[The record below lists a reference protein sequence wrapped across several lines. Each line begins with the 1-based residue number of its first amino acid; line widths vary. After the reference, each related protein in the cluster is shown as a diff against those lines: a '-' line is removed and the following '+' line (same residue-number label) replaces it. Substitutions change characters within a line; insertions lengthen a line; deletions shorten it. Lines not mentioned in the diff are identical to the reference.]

1 MRGPSKACAP
11 FPLLQ
16 RGSKTL
22 PERILVMGGGLAG
35 TAAAIAARREGAA
48 VTIVEKSRLP
58 RHKVC
63 GEFLSPPVLEI
74 LESLGI
80 ASEFQSRSPALM
92 RRVVLNFAGRE
103 KRFSLPS
110 PAYGLSRYELD
121 HFLLSTARNL
131 GATVVSERPPES
143 FERTILATGRTQS
156 APKGN
161 RLFGFKAHFSGPA
174 NDAVEL
180 YFFGEGY
187 VGVNPVEGGVT
198 NVCGL
203 APESTMRE
211 HGFDTDSL
219 VDSVPALR
227 ERLGPLRRQMDWLR
241 VGPVIFSNRFSETP
255 APGEYRAGD
264 ALSFV
269 DPFTGSGMLGALLS
283 GRAAGLAASPG
294 QDPTRY
300 QAEMRQAL
308 GKSFGISSMIR
319 WGLRK
324 PWAPWAAQALS
335 GRLLFA
341 ATRP

>member
-1 MRGPSKACAP
+1 MA
-11 FPLLQ
+11 
-16 RGSKTL
+16 
-22 PERILVMGGGLAG
+22 ERILVMGGGLAG
-35 TAAAIAARREGAA
+35 AAAAIAARRQGAA
-48 VTIVEKSRLP
+48 VTIVEKSRFP

-63 GEFLSPPVLEI
+63 GEFLSPRVLEI
-74 LESLGI
+74 FESLGI
-80 ASEFQSRSPALM
+80 ASEFHAKSPAIM
-92 RRVVLNFAGRE
+92 RRVAFNFGGME
-103 KRFSLPS
+103 KRFALPC
-110 PAYGLSRYELD
+110 PAYGLSRYQLD
-121 HFLLSTARNL
+121 DFLLSTARGL
-131 GATVVSERPPES
+131 GASVVNERPPES
-143 FERTILATGRTQS
+143 FDRTVLATGRTQS
-156 APKGN
+156 APKGK

-187 VGVNPVEGGVT
+187 VGVNAVEGGLT

-203 APESTMRE
+203 APESSMRE

-241 VGPVIFSNRFSETP
+241 VGPLVFANRFSEPP

-283 GRAAGLAASPG
+283 GRAAGLAASAG
-294 QDPTRY
+294 RNSSLY
-300 QAEMRQAL
+300 QAEMRRML
-308 GKSFGISSMIR
+308 GKSFGVSGVIR

-324 PWAPWAAQALS
+324 PWAPWAAQALP
-335 GRLLFA
+335 GKWLFA

>member
-1 MRGPSKACAP
+1 M
-11 FPLLQ
+11 
-16 RGSKTL
+16 
-22 PERILVMGGGLAG
+22 PERILVVGGGLAG
-35 TAAAIAARREGAA
+35 TAAAIAARRQGAE
-48 VTIVEKSRLP
+48 VTIVEKSRFP

-63 GEFLSPPVLEI
+63 GEFLSPRVVEI
-74 LESLGI
+74 LDSLGM
-80 ASEFQSRSPALM
+80 AAPFFTREPALM
-92 RRVVLNFAGRE
+92 RRVILNFAGRE

-110 PAYGLSRYELD
+110 PAYGLSRFRLDELM
-121 HFLLSTARNL
+121 LSSARTF
-131 GATVVSERPPES
+131 GATVLSERPADEFP
-143 FERTILATGRTQS
+143 RTILANGRTQS

-161 RLFGFKAHFSGPA
+161 RLFGFKAHFTGEA

-187 VGVNPVEGGVT
+187 VGVNPVEGGMT

-203 APESTMRE
+203 APETVMRA
-211 HGFDTDSL
+211 HGFDSDSL
-219 VDSVPALR
+219 IASVPALR
-227 ERLGPLRRQMDWLR
+227 ERLGSMRRQMDWLR
-241 VGPVIFSNRFSETP
+241 VGPVIFANRFAETP
-255 APGEYRAGD
+255 PAGEYRAGD

-283 GRAAGLAASPG
+283 GRAAGLAAARG
-294 QDPTRY
+294 QAADQY
-300 QAEMRQAL
+300 QSEMQREL
-308 GKSFGISSMIR
+308 GRSFGISRIIR

>member
-1 MRGPSKACAP
+1 LARR
-11 FPLLQ
+11 LL
-16 RGSKTL
+16 
-22 PERILVMGGGLAG
+22 VVGGGLAG
-35 TAAAIAARREGAA
+35 SVAAIAARLQGAD
-48 VTIVEKSRLP
+48 VTVVEKSRFP

-63 GEFLSPPVLEI
+63 GEFLSPRVFSI
-74 LESLGI
+74 LESLGVGGQ
-80 ASEFQSRSPALM
+80 FQAQSPALM
-92 RRVVLNFAGRE
+92 RRVLLNFAGRE

-110 PAYGLSRYELD
+110 PAYGLSRFRLD
-121 HFLLSTARNL
+121 QMLLAGAGDL
-131 GATVVSERPPES
+131 GARVVNEYPEGDFDS
-143 FERTILATGRTQS
+143 VIRATGRTQS

-187 VGVNPVEGGVT
+187 VGVNPVEDGIT

-203 APESTMRE
+203 APESVMRE
-211 HGFDTDSL
+211 HAFDTDSL
-219 VDSVPALR
+219 IGTIPALR
-227 ERLGPLRRQMDWLR
+227 ERLTSLNRQMDWLR
-241 VGPVIFSNRFSETP
+241 VGPVIFANRFSAVP
-255 APGEYRAGD
+255 VPGEYWAGD

-283 GRAAGLAASPG
+283 GQAAGVAATQG
-294 QDPTRY
+294 VDPVRF
-300 QAEMRQAL
+300 QAEMRRQL
-308 GKSFGISSMIR
+308 GPAFGVSGIIR

-324 PWAPWAAQALS
+324 SWAPWAAQALS

>member
-1 MRGPSKACAP
+1 M
-11 FPLLQ
+11 
-16 RGSKTL
+16 
-22 PERILVMGGGLAG
+22 VGGGLAG
-35 TAAAIAARREGAA
+35 AAAAIAARRQGAA
-48 VTIVEKSRLP
+48 VTIVEKSRFP

-63 GEFLSPPVLEI
+63 GEFLSPRVLEI
-74 LESLGI
+74 FESLGI
-80 ASEFQSRSPALM
+80 ASEFHAKSPAIM
-92 RRVVLNFAGRE
+92 RRVILNFAGRE
-103 KRFSLPS
+103 KRFALPC
-110 PAYGLSRYELD
+110 PAYGLSRYQLD
-121 HFLLSTARNL
+121 DFLLSTARGL
-131 GATVVSERPPES
+131 GASVVSERPPES

-187 VGVNPVEGGVT
+187 VGVNAVEGGFT

-203 APESTMRE
+203 VPESTMRQ

-227 ERLGPLRRQMDWLR
+227 ERLTPLRRHFDWLR
-241 VGPVIFSNRFSETP
+241 VGPVIFANRFSETP

-283 GRAAGLAASPG
+283 GRAAGMAAADG
-294 QDPTRY
+294 QDPRRY
-300 QAEMRQAL
+300 QAEMQRAL
-308 GKSFGISSMIR
+308 GKSSGVSGIIR

-324 PWAPWAAQALS
+324 PWAPWAARALP
-335 GRLLFA
+335 GNLLFA

>member
-1 MRGPSKACAP
+1 MA
-11 FPLLQ
+11 
-16 RGSKTL
+16 
-22 PERILVMGGGLAG
+22 ERILVMGGGLAG
-35 TAAAIAARREGAA
+35 AAAAIAARRQGAA
-48 VTIVEKSRLP
+48 VTIVEKSRFP

-63 GEFLSPPVLEI
+63 GEFLSPRVLEI
-74 LESLGI
+74 FESLGI
-80 ASEFQSRSPALM
+80 ASEFQAQSPAIM

-103 KRFSLPS
+103 KRFSLPC
-110 PAYGLSRYELD
+110 PAFGLSRYQLD
-121 HFLLSTARNL
+121 DFLLSTARGL
-131 GATVVSERPPES
+131 GACVVSERPSGS
-143 FERTILATGRTQS
+143 FDRTILATGRTQS

-161 RLFGFKAHFSGPA
+161 RLFGFKAHFSGSA

-187 VGVNPVEGGVT
+187 VGVNPVEGGLT

-241 VGPVIFSNRFSETP
+241 VGPVIFANRFSEMP
-255 APGEYRAGD
+255 EPGEYRAGD

-283 GRAAGLAASPG
+283 GRAAGLAASGG
-294 QDPTRY
+294 QDPVGY
-300 QAEMRQAL
+300 QTEMRWML
-308 GKSFGISSMIR
+308 GKSFGVSGLIR

-324 PWAPWAAQALS
+324 PWAPWAAHVLP
-335 GRLLFA
+335 GKWLFA

>member
-1 MRGPSKACAP
+1 M
-11 FPLLQ
+11 
-16 RGSKTL
+16 
-22 PERILVMGGGLAG
+22 IGGGLAG
-35 TAAAIAARREGAA
+35 AAAAIAARREGAE
-48 VTIVEKSRLP
+48 VTIAEKSRFP

-63 GEFLSPPVLEI
+63 GEFLSPRVLEI
-74 LESLGI
+74 FDSLGV
-80 ASEFQSRSPALM
+80 ASAFQAKSPAIM

-121 HFLLSTARNL
+121 NFLLSTAREL
-131 GATVVSERPPES
+131 GANVVSERPAGN
-143 FERTILATGRTQS
+143 FDRTILATGRTQS

-161 RLFGFKAHFSGPA
+161 RLFGFKAHFQGPST
-174 NDAVEL
+174 DAVEL

-187 VGVNPVEGGVT
+187 VGVNPVEGGLT

-203 APESTMRE
+203 APESVLRE

-227 ERLGPLRRQMDWLR
+227 QRLHPLTRQMDWLR
-241 VGPVIFSNRFSETP
+241 VGPVIFANRFSETP
-255 APGEYRAGD
+255 APAEYRAGD

-283 GRAAGLAASPG
+283 GRAAGIAGARG
-294 QDPTRY
+294 QDPIQY
-300 QAEMRQAL
+300 QAEMRRAL
-308 GKSFGISSMIR
+308 GRSWGISGIIR

>member
-1 MRGPSKACAP
+1 M
-11 FPLLQ
+11 
-16 RGSKTL
+16 
-22 PERILVMGGGLAG
+22 VGGGLAG
-35 TAAAIAARREGAA
+35 AAAAIAARRQGAA
-48 VTIVEKSRLP
+48 VTIVEKSRFP

-63 GEFLSPPVLEI
+63 GEFLSPRVLEI
-74 LESLGI
+74 FESLGI
-80 ASEFQSRSPALM
+80 ASEFHAKSPAIM
-92 RRVVLNFAGRE
+92 RRVILNFAGRE
-103 KRFSLPS
+103 KRFALPC
-110 PAYGLSRYELD
+110 PAYGLSRYQLD
-121 HFLLSTARNL
+121 DFLLSTARGL
-131 GATVVSERPPES
+131 GASVVSERPPES

-187 VGVNPVEGGVT
+187 VGVNAVEGGFT

-203 APESTMRE
+203 VPESTMRQ

-227 ERLGPLRRQMDWLR
+227 ERLTPLRRHFDWLR
-241 VGPVIFSNRFSETP
+241 VGPVIFANRFSETP

-283 GRAAGLAASPG
+283 GRAAGMAAADG
-294 QDPTRY
+294 QDPRRY
-300 QAEMRQAL
+300 QAEMQRAL
-308 GKSFGISSMIR
+308 GKSSGVSGIIR

-324 PWAPWAAQALS
+324 PWAPWAARALP
-335 GRLLFA
+335 GNWLFA

>member
-1 MRGPSKACAP
+1 M
-11 FPLLQ
+11 
-16 RGSKTL
+16 
-22 PERILVMGGGLAG
+22 VGGGLAG
-35 TAAAIAARREGAA
+35 AAAAIAARRQGAA
-48 VTIVEKSRLP
+48 VTIVEKSRFP

-63 GEFLSPPVLEI
+63 GEFLSPRVLEI
-74 LESLGI
+74 FESLGI
-80 ASEFQSRSPALM
+80 ASEFHAKSPAIM
-92 RRVVLNFAGRE
+92 RRVILNFAGRE
-103 KRFSLPS
+103 KRFALPC
-110 PAYGLSRYELD
+110 PAYGLSRYQLD
-121 HFLLSTARNL
+121 DFLLSTARGL
-131 GATVVSERPPES
+131 GASVVSERPPES

-187 VGVNPVEGGVT
+187 VGVNAVEGGFT

-203 APESTMRE
+203 VPESTMRQ

-227 ERLGPLRRQMDWLR
+227 ERLTPLRRHFDWLR
-241 VGPVIFSNRFSETP
+241 VGPVIFANRFSETP

-283 GRAAGLAASPG
+283 GRAAGMAAADG
-294 QDPTRY
+294 QDPRRY
-300 QAEMRQAL
+300 QAEMQRAL
-308 GKSFGISSMIR
+308 GKSSGVSGIIR

-324 PWAPWAAQALS
+324 PWAPWAARALPGS
-335 GRLLFA
+335 WLFA